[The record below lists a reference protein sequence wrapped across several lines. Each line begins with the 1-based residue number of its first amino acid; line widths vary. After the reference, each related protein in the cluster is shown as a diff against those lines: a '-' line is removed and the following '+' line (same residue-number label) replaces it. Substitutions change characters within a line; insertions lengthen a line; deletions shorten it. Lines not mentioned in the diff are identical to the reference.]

1 MDHSCQ
7 APLFMG
13 SFRPEYW
20 SGLPFSSPGDLP
32 NTGIKPRCPAL
43 QADTL
48 PSEPPGNPITHKQM
62 GATMSQCNF
71 ICKSKQYFAD
81 PDAILKVLGVKFCP
95 LLLGA
100 LYITDDQF
108 NISE

>member
-1 MDHSCQ
+1 
-7 APLFMG
+7 
-13 SFRPEYW
+13 
-20 SGLPFSSPGDLP
+20 
-32 NTGIKPRCPAL
+32 
-43 QADTL
+43 
-48 PSEPPGNPITHKQM
+48 M

-100 LYITDDQF
+100 LYIPDDQF